1 MFMEKS
7 TKVISNKVNFATAQN
22 LLTLLINELINKCDV
37 AKDNNTS
44 MREIKR
50 ERQRK
55 RERKEVE
62 IIGKQNLNISV

>member
-55 RERKEVE
+55 REKEVE

>member
-1 MFMEKS
+1 MNIVNEFEILNMFMEKS

-22 LLTLLINELINKCDV
+22 LLTLLINELFNKCDV

-44 MREIKR
+44 MSEIKR

-55 RERKEVE
+55 KRER
-62 IIGKQNLNISV
+62 